1 MSTDM
6 TTYSQ
11 QLRQLVDEY
20 YHQQMP
26 LETYRAQRKLIFDQI
41 ESEYAANTH
50 TGENQQITEQAG
62 QNVNTFRYEIFPSL
76 PEGGEDG

>member
-1 MSTDM
+1 MSADM
-6 TTYSQ
+6 ATYSQ

-26 LETYRAQRKLIFDQI
+26 LELYRAQRKLILDQI

-50 TGENQQITEQAG
+50 TGDNQVITEQVE
-62 QNVNTFRYEIFPSL
+62 QNVNSYRYVIFPVHG
-76 PEGGEDG
+76 EGEDG

>member
-20 YHQQMP
+20 YHHQMP

-41 ESEYAANTH
+41 ESEYAASTQ
-50 TGENQQITEQAG
+50 TGESQQAAEQAG
-62 QNVNTFRYEIFPSL
+62 QNVNTFRYVISPSL
-76 PEGGEDG
+76 PEEGEDG